1 MKITVGVLFGGR
13 SVENEISVV
22 TASQVMESMDKQK
35 YEIVPIYIAKTGK
48 WYTGAA
54 LLELEAYR
62 DMPSLLRRCTEVYF
76 KSVYGDFNLYSNSG
90 LFGAQKVVAKID
102 TILPTLHGTNCE
114 DGTLQGV
121 LSVLGIPYVGCNTFA
136 SANGMDKIAM
146 KQILRSSGISVVDFH
161 WFSDKEWD
169 ERREEVMDT
178 IEKSLPYPVIV
189 KPANSGSS
197 VGISPAHS
205 REELA
210 EAIDNAAQFTTRII
224 VERMLSHLKE
234 VNCSVMGDYYHCEPS
249 VCEVPLRSGEI
260 LSYSDK
266 YQGGGAKGSGKL
278 GGASKLGGLKLG
290 GASKVGGFKL
300 AGAKGEQ
307 GMASLK
313 RELPAKLPDTVT
325 ALVKAYAVKTFKTLG
340 CEGLARID
348 LMIDEEDGRIY
359 VNEINTIPGSLS
371 SYLWDYTGIPFTQVI
386 DRLIERSFAR
396 AREESFK
403 VVDFGGNIFAK

>member
-1 MKITVGVLFGGR
+1 M
-13 SVENEISVV
+13 ENEISVV

-62 DMPSLLRRCTEVYF
+62 DMPSLLKRCTEVYF
-76 KSVYGDFNLYSNSG
+76 KSVYGDFNLYSNAG
-90 LFGAQKVVAKID
+90 LFGAQKVVARID

-136 SANGMDKIAM
+136 SANGMDKISM

-169 ERREEVMDT
+169 EPREEVLDS
-178 IEKSLPYPVIV
+178 IEKVLPYPVIV

-224 VERMLSHLKE
+224 VERMLSKLKE

-266 YQGGGAKGSGKL
+266 YQSGGAKGSGKL
-278 GGASKLGGLKLG
+278 GGAKSCGGKLGGGVK
-290 GASKVGGFKL
+290 F
-300 AGAKGEQ
+300 AGTKGEQ

-325 ALVKAYAVKTFKTLG
+325 ALVKDYAVKTFKTLG

-371 SYLWDYTGIPFTQVI
+371 SYLWEYTGIPFTQVI
-386 DRLIERSFAR
+386 DRLIDRSFAR

>member
-1 MKITVGVLFGGR
+1 M
-13 SVENEISVV
+13 ENEISVV

-62 DMPSLLRRCTEVYF
+62 DMPSLLKRCTEVYF
-76 KSVYGDFNLYSNSG
+76 KSVYGDFNLYSNAG
-90 LFGAQKVVAKID
+90 LLGAQKVVARID

-136 SANGMDKIAM
+136 SANGMDKISM

-169 ERREEVMDT
+169 ERREEVLDS
-178 IEKSLPYPVIV
+178 IEKVLPYPVIV

-224 VERMLSHLKE
+224 VERMLSKLKE

-266 YQGGGAKGSGKL
+266 YQSGGAKGSGKL
-278 GGASKLGGLKLG
+278 GGAKSGGGKLGGGVK
-290 GASKVGGFKL
+290 F
-300 AGAKGEQ
+300 AGTKGEQ

-325 ALVKAYAVKTFKTLG
+325 ALVKDYAVKTFKTLG

-371 SYLWDYTGIPFTQVI
+371 SYLWEYTGIPFTQVI
-386 DRLIERSFAR
+386 DRLIDRSFAR

>member
-1 MKITVGVLFGGR
+1 MRLQKIR
-13 SVENEISVV
+13 IEN
-22 TASQVMESMDKQK
+22 
-35 YEIVPIYIAKTGK
+35 
-48 WYTGAA
+48 
-54 LLELEAYR
+54 
-62 DMPSLLRRCTEVYF
+62 F
-76 KSVYGDFNLYSNSG
+76 KSIYGDHNLYSNSG
-90 LFGAQKVVAKID
+90 LFGTQKVVAKLD

-136 SANGMDKIAM
+136 SANGMDKISM

-169 ERREEVMDT
+169 ERREEVLEA
-178 IEKSLPYPVIV
+178 IEKNLPYPVIV

-224 VERMLSHLKE
+224 VERMLSKLKE

-266 YQGGGAKGSGKL
+266 YQSGGAKGSGKL
-278 GGASKLGGLKLG
+278 GGAKSGGGKLGGGVK
-290 GASKVGGFKL
+290 F
-300 AGAKGEQ
+300 AGTKGEQ

-325 ALVKAYAVKTFKTLG
+325 ALVKDYAVKTFKTLG

-371 SYLWDYTGIPFTQVI
+371 SYLWEYTGIPFTQVI
-386 DRLIERSFAR
+386 DRLIDRSFAR

>member
-1 MKITVGVLFGGR
+1 M
-13 SVENEISVV
+13 ENEISVV

-62 DMPSLLRRCTEVYF
+62 DMPSLLKRCTEVYF
-76 KSVYGDFNLYSNSG
+76 KSVYGDFNLYSNTG
-90 LFGAQKVVAKID
+90 LFGAQKVVARID

-136 SANGMDKIAM
+136 SANGMDKISM
-146 KQILRSSGISVVDFH
+146 KQILRSSGISVVDFR

-169 ERREEVMDT
+169 ERREEVLEA
-178 IEKSLPYPVIV
+178 IEKNLPYPVIV

-224 VERMLSHLKE
+224 VERMLSKLKE

-266 YQGGGAKGSGKL
+266 YQSGGAKGSGKL
-278 GGASKLGGLKLG
+278 GGAKSGGGKLGGGVK
-290 GASKVGGFKL
+290 F
-300 AGAKGEQ
+300 AGTKGEQ

-325 ALVKAYAVKTFKTLG
+325 ALVKDYAVKTFKTLG

-371 SYLWDYTGIPFTQVI
+371 SYLWEYTGIPFTQVI
-386 DRLIERSFAR
+386 DRLIDRSFAR

>member
-1 MKITVGVLFGGR
+1 M
-13 SVENEISVV
+13 
-22 TASQVMESMDKQK
+22 
-35 YEIVPIYIAKTGK
+35 
-48 WYTGAA
+48 
-54 LLELEAYR
+54 
-62 DMPSLLRRCTEVYF
+62 
-76 KSVYGDFNLYSNSG
+76 
-90 LFGAQKVVAKID
+90 
-102 TILPTLHGTNCE
+102 
-114 DGTLQGV
+114 
-121 LSVLGIPYVGCNTFA
+121 
-136 SANGMDKIAM
+136 
-146 KQILRSSGISVVDFH
+146 
-161 WFSDKEWD
+161 
-169 ERREEVMDT
+169 
-178 IEKSLPYPVIV
+178 
-189 KPANSGSS
+189 
-197 VGISPAHS
+197 
-205 REELA
+205 
-210 EAIDNAAQFTTRII
+210 
-224 VERMLSHLKE
+224 
-234 VNCSVMGDYYHCEPS
+234 MGDYYHCEPS

-266 YQGGGAKGSGKL
+266 YQGGGAKGTKS
-278 GGASKLGGLKLG
+278 GGAKMCGCKLA

-325 ALVKAYAVKTFKTLG
+325 ALVKDYAVKTFKTLG

-371 SYLWDYTGIPFTQVI
+371 SSLWDYTGIPFTQVI

>member
-1 MKITVGVLFGGR
+1 M
-13 SVENEISVV
+13 ENEISVV

-62 DMPSLLRRCTEVYF
+62 DMPSLLKRCTEVYF
-76 KSVYGDFNLYSNSG
+76 KSVYGDFNLYSNAG
-90 LFGAQKVVAKID
+90 LFGAQKVVARID

-136 SANGMDKIAM
+136 SANGMDKISM

-169 ERREEVMDT
+169 ERREEVLEA
-178 IEKSLPYPVIV
+178 IEKNLPYPVIV

-224 VERMLSHLKE
+224 VERMLSKLKE

-266 YQGGGAKGSGKL
+266 YQSGGAKGSGKL
-278 GGASKLGGLKLG
+278 GGAKSGGGKLGGGVK
-290 GASKVGGFKL
+290 F
-300 AGAKGEQ
+300 AGTKGEQ

-325 ALVKAYAVKTFKTLG
+325 ALVKDYAVKTFKTLG

-348 LMIDEEDGRIY
+348 PMIDEEDGRIY

-371 SYLWDYTGIPFTQVI
+371 SYLWEYTGIPFTQVI
-386 DRLIERSFAR
+386 DRLIDRSFAR

>member
-1 MKITVGVLFGGR
+1 M
-13 SVENEISVV
+13 ENEISVV

-62 DMPSLLRRCTEVYF
+62 DMPSLLKRCTEVYF
-76 KSVYGDFNLYSNSG
+76 KSVYGDFNLYSNTG
-90 LFGAQKVVAKID
+90 LFGAQKVVARID

-136 SANGMDKIAM
+136 SANGMDKISM
-146 KQILRSSGISVVDFH
+146 KQILRSSGISVVDFR
-161 WFSDKEWD
+161 WFSDKERD
-169 ERREEVMDT
+169 ERREEVLEA
-178 IEKSLPYPVIV
+178 IEKNLPYPVIV

-224 VERMLSHLKE
+224 VERMLSKLKE

-266 YQGGGAKGSGKL
+266 YQSGGAKGSGKL
-278 GGASKLGGLKLG
+278 GGAKSGGGKLGGGVK
-290 GASKVGGFKL
+290 F
-300 AGAKGEQ
+300 AGTKGEQ

-325 ALVKAYAVKTFKTLG
+325 ALVKDYAVKTFKTLG

-371 SYLWDYTGIPFTQVI
+371 SYLWEYTGIPFTQVI
-386 DRLIERSFAR
+386 DRLIDRSFAR

>member
-1 MKITVGVLFGGR
+1 M
-13 SVENEISVV
+13 ENEISVV

-62 DMPSLLRRCTEVYF
+62 DMPSLLKRCTEVYF
-76 KSVYGDFNLYSNSG
+76 KSVYGDFNLYSNAG
-90 LFGAQKVVAKID
+90 LLGAQKVVARID

-136 SANGMDKIAM
+136 SANGMDKISM

-169 ERREEVMDT
+169 ERREEVLDS
-178 IEKSLPYPVIV
+178 IEKVLPYPVIV

-224 VERMLSHLKE
+224 VERMLSKLKE

-249 VCEVPLRSGEI
+249 VCEGPLRSGEI

-266 YQGGGAKGSGKL
+266 YQSGGAKGSGKL
-278 GGASKLGGLKLG
+278 GGAKSGGGKLGGGVK
-290 GASKVGGFKL
+290 F
-300 AGAKGEQ
+300 AGTKGEQ

-325 ALVKAYAVKTFKTLG
+325 ALVKDYAVKTFKTLG

-371 SYLWDYTGIPFTQVI
+371 SYLWEYTGIPFTQVI
-386 DRLIERSFAR
+386 DRLIDRSFAR

>member
-1 MKITVGVLFGGR
+1 M
-13 SVENEISVV
+13 ENEISVV

-62 DMPSLLRRCTEVYF
+62 DMPSLLKRCTEVYF
-76 KSVYGDFNLYSNSG
+76 KSVYGDFNLYSNAG
-90 LFGAQKVVAKID
+90 LFGAQKVVARID

-136 SANGMDKIAM
+136 SANGMDKISM

-169 ERREEVMDT
+169 ERREEVLEA
-178 IEKSLPYPVIV
+178 IEKNLPYPVIV

-224 VERMLSHLKE
+224 VERMLSKLKE

-249 VCEVPLRSGEI
+249 VCEGPLRSGEI

-266 YQGGGAKGSGKL
+266 YQSGGAKGSGKL
-278 GGASKLGGLKLG
+278 GGAKSGCGKLGGGVKFSG
-290 GASKVGGFKL
+290 T
-300 AGAKGEQ
+300 KGEQ

-325 ALVKAYAVKTFKTLG
+325 ALVKDYAVKTFKTLG

-371 SYLWDYTGIPFTQVI
+371 SYLWEYTGIPFTQVI
-386 DRLIERSFAR
+386 DRLIDRSFAR

>member
-1 MKITVGVLFGGR
+1 M
-13 SVENEISVV
+13 ENEISVV

-62 DMPSLLRRCTEVYF
+62 DMPSLLKRCTEVYF
-76 KSVYGDFNLYSNSG
+76 KSVYGDFNLYSNAG
-90 LFGAQKVVAKID
+90 LFGAQKVVARID

-136 SANGMDKIAM
+136 SANGMDKISM

-169 ERREEVMDT
+169 ERREEVLDS
-178 IEKSLPYPVIV
+178 IEKVLPYPVIV

-224 VERMLSHLKE
+224 VERMLSKLKE

-266 YQGGGAKGSGKL
+266 YQSGGAKGSGKL
-278 GGASKLGGLKLG
+278 GGAKSGCGKLGGGVK
-290 GASKVGGFKL
+290 F
-300 AGAKGEQ
+300 AGTKGEQ

-325 ALVKAYAVKTFKTLG
+325 ALVKDYAVKTFKTLG

-371 SYLWDYTGIPFTQVI
+371 SYLWEYTGIPFTQVI
-386 DRLIERSFAR
+386 DRLIDRSFAR

>member
-1 MKITVGVLFGGR
+1 M
-13 SVENEISVV
+13 
-22 TASQVMESMDKQK
+22 
-35 YEIVPIYIAKTGK
+35 
-48 WYTGAA
+48 
-54 LLELEAYR
+54 
-62 DMPSLLRRCTEVYF
+62 
-76 KSVYGDFNLYSNSG
+76 
-90 LFGAQKVVAKID
+90 
-102 TILPTLHGTNCE
+102 
-114 DGTLQGV
+114 
-121 LSVLGIPYVGCNTFA
+121 
-136 SANGMDKIAM
+136 
-146 KQILRSSGISVVDFH
+146 
-161 WFSDKEWD
+161 
-169 ERREEVMDT
+169 
-178 IEKSLPYPVIV
+178 IV

-325 ALVKAYAVKTFKTLG
+325 ALVKDYAVKTFKTLG

>member
-1 MKITVGVLFGGR
+1 M
-13 SVENEISVV
+13 ENEISVV

-62 DMPSLLRRCTEVYF
+62 DMPSLLKRCTEVYF
-76 KSVYGDFNLYSNSG
+76 KSVYGDFNLYSNAG
-90 LFGAQKVVAKID
+90 LFGAQKVVARID

-136 SANGMDKIAM
+136 SANGMDKISM

-169 ERREEVMDT
+169 ERREEVLEA
-178 IEKSLPYPVIV
+178 IEKNLPYPVIV

-197 VGISPAHS
+197 VGISPAHN

-224 VERMLSHLKE
+224 VERMLSKLKE

-266 YQGGGAKGSGKL
+266 YQSGGAKGSGKL
-278 GGASKLGGLKLG
+278 GGAKSGGGKLGGGVK
-290 GASKVGGFKL
+290 F
-300 AGAKGEQ
+300 AGTKGEQ

-325 ALVKAYAVKTFKTLG
+325 ALVKDYAVKTFKTLG

-348 LMIDEEDGRIY
+348 LMIDEEDGGIY

-371 SYLWDYTGIPFTQVI
+371 SYLWEYTGIPFTQVI
-386 DRLIERSFAR
+386 DRLIDRSFAR

>member
-1 MKITVGVLFGGR
+1 M
-13 SVENEISVV
+13 ENEISVV

-62 DMPSLLRRCTEVYF
+62 DMPSLLKRCTEVYF
-76 KSVYGDFNLYSNSG
+76 KSVYGDFNLYSNAG
-90 LFGAQKVVAKID
+90 LFGAQKVVARID

-136 SANGMDKIAM
+136 SANGMDKISM

-169 ERREEVMDT
+169 ERREEVLEA
-178 IEKSLPYPVIV
+178 IEKNLPYPVIV

-224 VERMLSHLKE
+224 VERMLSKLKE

-266 YQGGGAKGSGKL
+266 YQSGGAKGSGKL
-278 GGASKLGGLKLG
+278 GGAKSGGGKLGGGVK
-290 GASKVGGFKL
+290 F
-300 AGAKGEQ
+300 AGTKGEQ

-325 ALVKAYAVKTFKTLG
+325 ALVKDYAVKTFKTLG

-371 SYLWDYTGIPFTQVI
+371 SYLWEYTGIPFTQVI
-386 DRLIERSFAR
+386 DRLIDRSFAR

-403 VVDFGGNIFAK
+403 VVDFGGHIFAQ

>member
-1 MKITVGVLFGGR
+1 M
-13 SVENEISVV
+13 ENEISVV

-62 DMPSLLRRCTEVYF
+62 DMPSLLKRCTEVYF
-76 KSVYGDFNLYSNSG
+76 KSVYGDFNLYSNTG
-90 LFGAQKVVAKID
+90 LFGAQKVVARID

-136 SANGMDKIAM
+136 SANGMDKISM
-146 KQILRSSGISVVDFH
+146 KQILRSSGISVVDFR
-161 WFSDKEWD
+161 WFSDKEWG
-169 ERREEVMDT
+169 ERREEVLEA
-178 IEKSLPYPVIV
+178 IEKNLPYPVIV

-224 VERMLSHLKE
+224 VERMLSKLKE

-266 YQGGGAKGSGKL
+266 YQSGGAKGSGKL
-278 GGASKLGGLKLG
+278 GGAKSGGGKLGGGVK
-290 GASKVGGFKL
+290 F
-300 AGAKGEQ
+300 AGTKGEQ

-325 ALVKAYAVKTFKTLG
+325 ALVKDYAVKTFKTLG

-371 SYLWDYTGIPFTQVI
+371 SYLWEYTGIPFTQVI
-386 DRLIERSFAR
+386 DRLIDRSFAR

>member
-1 MKITVGVLFGGR
+1 M
-13 SVENEISVV
+13 ENEISVV

-62 DMPSLLRRCTEVYF
+62 DMPSLLKRCTEVYF
-76 KSVYGDFNLYSNSG
+76 KSVYGDFNLYSNTG
-90 LFGAQKVVAKID
+90 LFGAQKVVARID

-136 SANGMDKIAM
+136 SANGMDKISM

-169 ERREEVMDT
+169 ERREEVLEA
-178 IEKSLPYPVIV
+178 IEKNLPYPVIV

-210 EAIDNAAQFTTRII
+210 EAIDNAVQFTTRII
-224 VERMLSHLKE
+224 VERMLSKLKE

-266 YQGGGAKGSGKL
+266 YQSGGAKGSGKL
-278 GGASKLGGLKLG
+278 GGAKSGGGKLGGGVK
-290 GASKVGGFKL
+290 F
-300 AGAKGEQ
+300 AGTKGEQ

-325 ALVKAYAVKTFKTLG
+325 ALVKDYAVKTFKTLG

-371 SYLWDYTGIPFTQVI
+371 SYLWEYTGIPFTQVI
-386 DRLIERSFAR
+386 DRLIDRSFAR